1 MEGYIK
7 LYRSVLDNPVVWKD
21 TEYLA
26 VWIFLLLN
34 ASHRE
39 MNMLYN
45 GEKIVLLPG
54 QLITGRKLIASKTG
68 VSESKVQRI
77 LQRFVFEHQIEQQTS
92 TRSRIIT
99 ICNWNQYQQIEPAK
113 QDKTRKAEKP
123 VKQIVKTEF
132 ESDSFEMRCVD
143 RLIQSCVAQFPNS
156 KIPQTQKE
164 KCAWCSYIEKMI
176 RLDGRT
182 EDEIM
187 EAITFAVSDEF
198 WKPNIRS
205 TKKLR
210 EKFETLIVQARRKKE
225 KSPEK
230 TKNRFMNFEQ
240 RDTNYDSLVLD
251 QMKSWINNDKGSD

>member
-1 MEGYIK
+1 M
-7 LYRSVLDNPVVWKD
+7 LDNPVVWKD

-39 MNMLYN
+39 INMLYN

-77 LQRFVFEHQIEQQTS
+77 LQRFVFEQQIEQQTS

-99 ICNWNQYQQIEPAK
+99 ISNWNQYQQMESAK
-113 QDKTRKAEKP
+113 QEKP
-123 VKQIVKTEF
+123 KKTEKQIVKTEF
-132 ESDSFEMRCVD
+132 ENDSFEMRCVD

-156 KIPQTQKE
+156 KIPQTPKE
-164 KCAWCSYIEKMI
+164 KCAWCSYIEKMM

-182 EDEIM
+182 EEEIT
-187 EAITFAVSDEF
+187 EAIAFAVSDEF

-240 RDTNYDSLVLD
+240 RDTNYDSLVLE
-251 QMKSWINNDKGSD
+251 QMKNWISDDKGSD